1 MRWLELN
8 ADDVV
13 VNIVV
18 WDGVSPYAPAGVARL
33 LKCEENP
40 GVSFGWRIVDG
51 VWVAP
56 VESVVDQPVE

>member
-8 ADDVV
+8 AEGVV
-13 VNIVV
+13 TNIIV
-18 WDGVSPYAPAGVARL
+18 WDGVTPYAPSGVAQL
-33 LKCEENP
+33 LRCDENP

-56 VESVVDQPVE
+56 EESVVEQSVE